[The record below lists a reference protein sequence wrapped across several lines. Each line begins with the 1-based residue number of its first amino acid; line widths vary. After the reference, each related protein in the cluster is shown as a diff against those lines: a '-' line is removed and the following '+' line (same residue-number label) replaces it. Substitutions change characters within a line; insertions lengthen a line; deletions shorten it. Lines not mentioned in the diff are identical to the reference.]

1 MDGVALSWFQWMLRN
16 SLIMSW
22 SSLLQALESRFAP
35 TFYGDPKGTLFKL
48 TQWGSVNQYLN
59 EFERLSNLIIGLP
72 PSFLLNCFISG
83 FTLELRREED
93 KLEDRCRIYLPR
105 PLNNPPQPP
114 QTPPP
119 TNILPALS
127 PRPLPSP
134 KTQVKR
140 FIPNEM
146 AHKREPELCYNC
158 DNKWNP
164 THRCKARFFLLIA
177 DDEKATL
184 DPPP

>member
-1 MDGVALSWFQWMLRN
+1 MGWIFKISRFFDYHNTPDEERIIVASFYMDGVALSWFQWMLRN

-83 FTLELRREED
+83 FTLELRREVQA
-93 KLEDRCRIYLPR
+93 LQPLSLP
-105 PLNNPPQPP
+105 
-114 QTPPP
+114 
-119 TNILPALS
+119 
-127 PRPLPSP
+127 
-134 KTQVKR
+134 
-140 FIPNEM
+140 
-146 AHKREPELCYNC
+146 
-158 DNKWNP
+158 
-164 THRCKARFFLLIA
+164 
-177 DDEKATL
+177 
-184 DPPP
+184 